1 MISNFPEEAEFIREV
16 FDDAYIYIYMDGIIY
31 GTNHSNKA

>member
-16 FDDAYIYIYMDGIIY
+16 FDDAYIYIYIY
-31 GTNHSNKA
+31 GWYRLWNKS